1 MAGSFAAVRL
11 ASDLQSWGRSQGG
24 HTRALPS
31 QSTGRALAA
40 SDNFAETSA
49 SLQEFDV
56 EARTFGV
63 SAFSRSARGKCA
75 PIPVRTSVPGP
86 GTGGGVLVDAEVA
99 GDGVHVQE
107 PKDEQGGG
115 DHADECE
122 RNQDEARDQV
132 GRDVSRATSHPS
144 RPCEHGERFGD
155 HRIRIFH
162 AVGLRKFEAVLDG
175 GMNITTLAEW
185 TGKFV

>member
-1 MAGSFAAVRL
+1 V
-11 ASDLQSWGRSQGG
+11 GG
-24 HTRALPS
+24 VLRGDHTRALRSLSP
-31 QSTGRALAA
+31 GRALAA

-56 EARTFGV
+56 EAPYFRSVGV
-63 SAFSRSARGKCA
+63 QPIRAREMC
-75 PIPVRTSVPGP
+75 PHSVRTSVPGP

-107 PKDEQGGG
+107 PKDEQRGG
-115 DHADECE
+115 DHAGECE

-144 RPCEHGERFGD
+144 GPCEHGERFGD
-155 HRIRIFH
+155 HRIRIFY

-175 GMNITTLAEW
+175 G
-185 TGKFV
+185 